1 MEPVPIP
8 VDTKL
13 GPAMDEFSERVFKED
28 DSMRAVIMIT
38 VQEKDH
44 GPTGNADIHMTIR
57 ANEMMTPGM
66 VAEVLTDMAAKLRTG
81 LLGEAGICQGKIN

>member
-1 MEPVPIP
+1 M
-8 VDTKL
+8 DGKL
-13 GPAMDEFSERVFKED
+13 GPAMEEFSERAFKED

-57 ANEMMTPGM
+57 ANEMMTPDM
-66 VAEVLTDMAAKLRTG
+66 VAEVLTDMAAKIRTG
-81 LLGEAGICQGKIN
+81 LREEPGIRQGKVN